1 MMRNMPRQGEF
12 YRHFKGMLYQ
22 IVAIAQDADTLENRV
37 IYQALYG
44 TFQIYD
50 RSLSDF
56 MAKLDPE
63 KYPDATQ
70 AYRFIRVELEE
81 KDNSRTIVPVKTT
94 ITPIYDEADIPV
106 IEVEH
111 YPQLENQRKEI
122 TSEKRMHLEN
132 RVKGALE
139 DRTAGVDPKLIA
151 FLDADSYTKKLE
163 IFNHMHDTIT
173 EKTLN
178 DITAVLD
185 ISPVD
190 GTLEEQYLSIKR
202 DLETLAKFERD
213 KR

>member
-1 MMRNMPRQGEF
+1 MRNMPRQGEF

-22 IVAIAQDADTLENRV
+22 IVAMAKDADTLEDRV

-44 TFQIYD
+44 SFRIYD

-63 KYPDATQ
+63 KYPDAAQ
-70 AYRFIRVELEE
+70 EYRFERVELEE
-81 KDNSRTIVPVKTT
+81 NDNSRTIVPVKTT

-106 IEVEH
+106 ISMEK
-111 YPQLENQRKEI
+111 YPELENQRKEI
-122 TSEKRMHLEN
+122 ETRQQMHLEN
-132 RVKGALE
+132 RVKGAIE
-139 DRTAGVDPKLIA
+139 DRSSGVDPKLIA
-151 FLDADSYTKKLE
+151 FLDADTYTKKLE

-173 EKTLN
+173 EKILN

-190 GTLEEQYLSIKR
+190 GSLEEQYLSIKR
-202 DLETLAKFERD
+202 DLETLARFERD
-213 KR
+213 KH